1 MSIDLK
7 ESNLAYYIG
16 EKKEKKGWLYI
27 YRGNQEN
34 NDLENKKS
42 PLALK
47 ETSWVIQI
55 FQALSQSL

>member
-47 ETSWVIQI
+47 ETS
-55 FQALSQSL
+55 